1 MQVRDDSLA
10 NSHLAINQVVGSARP
25 GKIDSVNPTEASS
38 APSAADK
45 AKERAEAAKSSQR
58 AMLDEVRKK
67 GIYAWAQEQR
77 FEKLK
82 AKIREQVTSANPDA
96 DPAEIE
102 AEITRMVREAIE
114 QALKEEASAAAKR
127 GEPPK
132 PMIIDI
138 SV

>member
-10 NSHLAINQVVGSARP
+10 KSLLAINQVSGTTKP
-25 GKIDSVNPTEASS
+25 GKIDSANSTEGTS

-45 AKERAEAAKSSQR
+45 AKARADAAKDAQR
-58 AMLDEVRKK
+58 AQLDEVRKK

-82 AKIREQVTSANPDA
+82 AKIREQVTAANPDA
-96 DPAEIE
+96 EPSEIE
-102 AEITRMVREAIE
+102 AEITRQIREAIE
-114 QALKEEASAAAKR
+114 QALKEEATQAAKR

-132 PMIIDI
+132 PMVIDI
-138 SV
+138 KV

>member
-10 NSHLAINQVVGSARP
+10 KDLLAISQVAGTGKP
-25 GKIDSVNPTEASS
+25 GKIDSVNLTEGLS
-38 APSAADK
+38 APSASDK
-45 AKERAEAAKSSQR
+45 AKERSDAAKASQR
-58 AMLDEVRKK
+58 AQLDEVRKK

-82 AKIREQVTSANPDA
+82 ARIREQVTSANPDA

-102 AEITRMVREAIE
+102 SEITRQIREAIE
-114 QALKEEASAAAKR
+114 QALKDEASAAARR

>member
-1 MQVRDDSLA
+1 MQVRNDSLA
-10 NSHLAINQVVGSARP
+10 NSLLAAINPPIGGKVGKS
-25 GKIDSVNPTEASS
+25 DSVNLTEGLS

-45 AKERAEAAKSSQR
+45 AKDRAEAAKASQR
-58 AMLDEVRKK
+58 AQLDEVRKK

-82 AKIREQVTSANPDA
+82 ARIREQVTSANPDA
-96 DPAEIE
+96 DPVEIE
-102 AEITRMVREAIE
+102 QEITRQVREAIE
-114 QALKEEASAAAKR
+114 QALKDEASAAAKR

-138 SV
+138 TV

>member
-10 NSHLAINQVVGSARP
+10 KNLLAINHVSGTAKP
-25 GKIDSVNPTEASS
+25 GKIDSVISAGESS
-38 APSAADK
+38 APSAAEK
-45 AKERAEAAKSSQR
+45 AQARADAAKNSQR
-58 AMLDEVRKK
+58 ALLDEVRKK

-82 AKIREQVTSANPDA
+82 ARIREQVMSANPDA
-96 DPAEIE
+96 DPADIE
-102 AEITRMVREAIE
+102 QEITRLVREAIE

-127 GEPPK
+127 GETPK

-138 SV
+138 MV